1 MFHLR
6 RLTALIMQLAL
17 VAAFTLAPAAA
28 KSNGGRDNIT
38 SGELKEWLT
47 YIASDE
53 FEGRNTFSEGLG
65 LAAGY
70 LAGQLKAYG
79 IKPGGPNG
87 SYFQR
92 VAVLGIKS
100 DNKSTVTVEV
110 NGQSRTFAN
119 KEGINFPAFVG
130 SKRSFTAD
138 QIEFVGYGLNLPDHN
153 DYANKNVKG
162 KVTVYLGMQAPNG
175 VDARQAF
182 RAMFSRGRNATDQ
195 EGAVAAIGPD
205 VAVRMIRGGGGQ
217 EGGAGGRN
225 ALPEADFTT
234 VQRLDVPQAP
244 AVSAKDDFF
253 EFLFS
258 GSDVKYADLK
268 KKADAKEALPA
279 FALKNVRITFNLD
292 ATYQTVRTQYTRNVI
307 GIIEGTDPK
316 LKDTYVAFG
325 AHYDHV
331 GYAEGEVVDGKRQ
344 GARGRVTEGAVEDRI
359 WNGADDDGSG
369 TVSILAIA
377 KAFAQGPKPKR
388 SLLFVWHAGEERGL
402 YGSRYFADF
411 PTVPMEKLVAQ
422 INIDMIG
429 RNNGDKEEESNTVY
443 PVGSDRISTE
453 FHNITVEANN
463 GLPTP
468 LKLNYEMNDPAD
480 TEQIYYRSDHYSYAA
495 KGVPIIFLTTGLH
508 RDYHANT
515 DSAEKINYEKMARI
529 AQYAYEIGLRTANLD
544 HAPARDNRGP
554 RVGRTVA
561 GKLAM

>member
-6 RLTALIMQLAL
+6 RITALVTQLAL
-17 VAAFTLAPAAA
+17 IAAFTFTPVLA
-28 KSNGGRDNIT
+28 KSNGGRDKIT
-38 SGELKEWLT
+38 AGELKEWLT

-70 LAGQLKAYG
+70 IAGQLKAMG
-79 IKPGGPNG
+79 VKPGGPNG

-92 VAVLGIKS
+92 VAVVGVKS

-110 NGQSRTFAN
+110 NGQSRIFKN
-119 KEGINFPAFVG
+119 KEGISFPANVG

-138 QIEFVGYGLNLPDHN
+138 QVEFVGYGLSLPDRS
-153 DYANKNVKG
+153 DYTGKNVKG
-162 KVTVYLGMQAPNG
+162 KVAVYLGGAAPNG
-175 VDARQAF
+175 VDRMQAF
-182 RAMFSRGRNATDQ
+182 RAMFSRGRTATDQ
-195 EGAVAAIGPD
+195 EGAVAAIGPEMNFRM
-205 VAVRMIRGGGGQ
+205 VAGGQ
-217 EGGAGGRN
+217 EGAGRPN
-225 ALPEADFTT
+225 AMPEPDFTT

-244 AVSAKDDFF
+244 TAMAKDEFLD
-253 EFLFS
+253 FLFS
-258 GSDVKYADLK
+258 GSDVKYTDLK
-268 KKADAKEALPA
+268 KKADAKEALPS
-279 FALKNVRITFNLD
+279 FALKNVRITFNID
-292 ATYQTVRTQYTRNVI
+292 ADYQVVRTQYTRNVI
-307 GIIEGTDPK
+307 GIIEGTDAK

-331 GYAEGEVVDGKRQ
+331 GYAEGEVVGGKRQ
-344 GARGRVTEGAVEDRI
+344 GARGRVTDGAVEDRI

-377 KAFAQGPKPKR
+377 KAFAQGQKPRR
-388 SLLFVWHAGEERGL
+388 SLLFVWHAGEEKGL
-402 YGSRYFADF
+402 YGSRYFADY
-411 PTVPMEKLVAQ
+411 PTVAMDKLVAQ

-429 RNNGDKEEESNTVY
+429 RNRDNKAEESNTVY

-453 FHNITVEANN
+453 FHNLTFEANQTM
-463 GLPTP
+463 PTP
-468 LKLNYEMNDPAD
+468 LKLDYSMNDPAD

-508 RDYHANT
+508 PDYHANT
-515 DSAEKINYEKMARI
+515 DSAEKISYEKMAHI